1 MGLFSSPLQWPLS
14 DEACTSGQLVVA
26 SRESQYKVFHFHHGG
41 LDKLPDVLQQWKYCT
56 ETHLKDQVARE
67 GGMGAAPPFPS
78 LPLPSPPL
86 PSCLP
91 SNPDQNTHSLP
102 WSPRPQGC
110 DLWSLGANRAAT
122 LGLKHVPRLLVKAVL
137 RT

>member
-41 LDKLPDVLQQWKYCT
+41 LDKLPDVLQQWKYCA

-67 GGMGAAPPFPS
+67 GGLGAAS
-78 LPLPSPPL
+78 PLPF
-86 PSCLP
+86 P

-102 WSPRPQGC
+102 WSPRPQRC
-110 DLWSLGANRAAT
+110 DPWSLGANGAAT

-137 RT
+137 HT

>member
-67 GGMGAAPPFPS
+67 GEWVLPPLPFPSPPFPSPPFPS
-78 LPLPSPPL
+78 LPA
-86 PSCLP
+86 
-91 SNPDQNTHSLP
+91 SLP
-102 WSPRPQGC
+102 TQTRTPT
-110 DLWSLGANRAAT
+110 LSLGVP
-122 LGLKHVPRLLVKAVL
+122 GLKGVTCGRWGQTEQQLWV
-137 RT
+137 

>member
-26 SRESQYKVFHFHHGG
+26 SRESQYKVFYFHHGG
-41 LDKLPDVLQQWKYCT
+41 LDKLPDVLQQWKYCA

-67 GGMGAAPPFPS
+67 GGMGAAPP
-78 LPLPSPPL
+78 LPS
-86 PSCLP
+86 P

-102 WSPRPQGC
+102 WESQASR
-110 DLWSLGANRAAT
+110 
-122 LGLKHVPRLLVKAVL
+122 V
-137 RT
+137 